1 MTASYGEAVPRL
13 RSLAYSL
20 PRLRAL
26 LAALP
31 DNHCMQYRKVCAAVL
46 SLVCL
51 AARAAGA
58 DDLERIGHDYV
69 ALERE
74 RRPADRFPDR
84 SPPAVA
90 ALYAAR
96 ERLRARLH
104 AIDPR
109 GLEGGSGIAY
119 AILVENLDAV
129 QALAVCRSEL
139 WDLNHLSGWQ
149 VTLPPRAA
157 AQAVAT
163 AVDRERALRLW
174 SSLPAYLDTDIAN
187 LRLGLAA
194 GYSVPKTVVRRV
206 LRQIDALLGA
216 QAGMSP
222 FAAPANAPDQEFQ
235 VRWRTLVDAEIGP
248 AIHRFA
254 DFLRGEYLGRAR
266 DTIGIAS
273 LPDGARCYAALL
285 RRATTLDR
293 SPRATFALGQATVA
307 RSRTELRNM
316 GSALFKVG
324 NPAEILRLAEAA
336 PANRFESTDELLEY
350 SRSMLARSTKMSA
363 AYFYQLPQQPVEI
376 APMPEYQRGSGISS
390 HYEAVDST
398 TRPAYFRIDLDH
410 WNTQTRGAAAVTVVH
425 EAIPGHHLQTVS
437 ARNVRLPAD
446 AAEFSFNG
454 AYVEGWANYVERLC
468 EENGI
473 YDTPFAAIFRRSVLG
488 QSLMIDPAINV
499 MGWSRERVRRQLRA
513 LGQTTEQADELIDR
527 VAVQPGQLTSYETGG
542 LEILAL
548 REEARAA
555 FGPRFDIREF
565 HERVLEQGD
574 VPLSA
579 LRAHVRAWMAA
590 RGNLTA
596 CVMAGMT
603 TVSGLRSRT
612 PTITTSTPCTGK
624 LPAY

>member
-1 MTASYGEAVPRL
+1 MTGILPLFVALSDNRRMQSL
-13 RSLAYSL
+13 R
-20 PRLRAL
+20 
-26 LAALP
+26 
-31 DNHCMQYRKVCAAVL
+31 VCAAVL

-51 AARAAGA
+51 AREAAAA
-58 DDLERIGHDYV
+58 DDLEHIGRDYV

-74 RRPADRFPDR
+74 RLPADRFPDR
-84 SPPAVA
+84 SPPALA

-96 ERLRARLH
+96 EALRARVH

-109 GLEGGSGIAY
+109 QLKGPSAIAY

-129 QALAVCRSEL
+129 QALAVCRSQR

-157 AQAVAT
+157 AQAVAS
-163 AVDRERALRLW
+163 AADRERALRLW

-187 LRLGLAA
+187 LRLGLAT

-216 QAGMSP
+216 KAGNSP
-222 FAAPANAPDQEFQ
+222 FAAPANATDQEFQ
-235 VRWRTLVDAEIGP
+235 VQWRSLVAAEIEP
-248 AIHRFA
+248 AIQRFA

-266 DTIGIAS
+266 DSIGIAS
-273 LPDGARCYAALL
+273 LPDGERCYAALL

-307 RSRTELRNM
+307 RSRAELENL
-316 GSALFKVG
+316 GAALFKVSE
-324 NPAEILRLAEAA
+324 PAQILRLAEAA
-336 PANRFESTDELLEY
+336 PANRFQSADELLEY
-350 SRSMLARSTKMSA
+350 SRNMLARSTRMSA
-363 AYFYQLPQQPVEI
+363 VYFFQLPQQAVEI

-390 HYEAVDST
+390 HYEPVDSA

-410 WNTQTRGAAAVTVVH
+410 WSTETRGAAAVTVVH
-425 EAIPGHHLQTVS
+425 ETIPGHHLQTAI
-437 ARNVRLPAD
+437 ARKFKLPAD
-446 AAEFSFNG
+446 ATEFSFNA

-473 YDTPFAAIFRRSVLG
+473 YDSPFAAIFRRSVLG

-527 VAVQPGQLTSYETGG
+527 VTVQPGQLTSYETGG
-542 LEILAL
+542 LEIAAL

-555 FGPRFDIREF
+555 FGPRFDIRDF

-579 LRAHVRAWMAA
+579 LRAHVRAWI
-590 RGNLTA
+590 
-596 CVMAGMT
+596 
-603 TVSGLRSRT
+603 VSGLR
-612 PTITTSTPCTGK
+612 P
-624 LPAY
+624 